1 MVVTLKKARTDHVV
15 ADQSEIAAFLSTPA
29 TYGAGIHE
37 VERIDTHGAMVF
49 LAGQRAY
56 KLKRAVRFPYMDFST
71 LALRRAACERE
82 VELNRRTAPD
92 LYLGVVPVKR
102 AGDGRLS
109 LGGAGKAVD
118 WLVLMRRFDQ
128 DGLFDRLAQALS
140 LIHI

>member
-1 MVVTLKKARTDHVV
+1 MEMAEQIEV
-15 ADQSEIAAFLSTPA
+15 AAWLGDPRNHGPEVDS
-29 TYGAGIHE
+29 

-56 KLKRAVRFPYMDFST
+56 KIKRAVKFPYMDFST

-109 LGGAGKAVD
+109 LGGGSADDRRAGPGQGGVP
-118 WLVLMRRFDQ
+118 LHLPRTRPVSPSR
-128 DGLFDRLAQALS
+128 
-140 LIHI
+140 

>member
-1 MVVTLKKARTDHVV
+1 MLHSSFAFPQPAMQVLGWSGTMVDSPKKARADHVV

-29 TYGAGIHE
+29 THGAGIHG

-82 VELNRRTAPD
+82 VELNR
-92 LYLGVVPVKR
+92 
-102 AGDGRLS
+102 AGPLS
-109 LGGAGKAVD
+109 RYCAGQA
-118 WLVLMRRFDQ
+118 RR
-128 DGLFDRLAQALS
+128 
-140 LIHI
+140 